1 MLITPGEVL
10 LESSSRMSMSPNLR
24 NFLVATF
31 GLLTDLEVISVRHH
45 RAIKACHLSK

>member
-10 LESSSRMSMSPNLR
+10 LESSRMSMSRNLR
-24 NFLVATF
+24 NLLVATF
-31 GLLTDLEVISVRHH
+31 GLLTDLEVISLRHH